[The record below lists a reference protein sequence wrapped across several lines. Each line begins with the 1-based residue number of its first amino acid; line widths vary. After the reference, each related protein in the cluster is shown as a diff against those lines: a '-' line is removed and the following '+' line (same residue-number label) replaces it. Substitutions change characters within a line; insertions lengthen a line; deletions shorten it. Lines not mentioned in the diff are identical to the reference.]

1 VSYTPEQ
8 IRESILMEMR
18 AASSPE
24 EKLRA
29 ELLAEIQ
36 PAAFAWVQ
44 KAIAGQK
51 TPQDVA
57 NALAGAVASLWGA
70 AYYNIVGELGLNP
83 ADTLDEALAD
93 LCSYIRAYMESAL
106 ESVEKKVERQN

>member
-8 IRESILMEMR
+8 IRESMLMEMR

-44 KAIAGQK
+44 KAIAEQK
-51 TPQDVA
+51 APQDVA

-83 ADTLDEALAD
+83 AETLDEALAD
-93 LCSYIRAYMESAL
+93 LCSFIRRHMESTL
-106 ESVEKKVERQN
+106 ESVETNAQRQN